1 VGNELRRFLLPAK
14 GKDFSEEGHVLKM
27 LDDIYHKIF
36 FLVKILSFICLVAVI
51 SLVFI
56 QIVFRYAL
64 SMPLRWSDM
73 LLSVLFTYLA
83 MLGLVT
89 AVYQNAVPEIT
100 YVVKKFSIRVQNRFV
115 LFADVITLIIC
126 FILLIPTQR
135 ILKAAASSHI
145 YMLPMD
151 WSQVLVSFPIAI
163 SLLIIIYLRKIAL
176 YFYGDKI
183 QIRDTKDEEGV

>member
-1 VGNELRRFLLPAK
+1 MSAVPATRRAVEYSNE
-14 GKDFSEEGHVLKM
+14 EVHVLKI
-27 LDDIYHKIF
+27 LDNIYHKIF
-36 FLVKILSFICLVAVI
+36 FLVKILSFVCLVAVI

-100 YVVKKFSIRVQNRFV
+100 YIVKKFSSTVQERIS
-115 LFADVITLIIC
+115 LFADVLTLLIC

-135 ILKAAASSHI
+135 ILKAAASSSI

-163 SLLIIIYLRKIAL
+163 ALLIIIYLRRIAL
-176 YFYGDKI
+176 YFRKDKAPI
-183 QIRDTKDEEGV
+183 HDSKDEEGV